1 MRIGIYTPY
10 LDTLTGG
17 EKYIL
22 TLASCLAKN
31 HEVSFFWDKETDV
44 LREKIVEKFGE
55 PLSKIKFVDNIFD
68 SRTSFQDRFLASKAY
83 DRIIVLSDGS
93 IPLVWPKLYIHFQ
106 TPMEWVEA
114 TLKTKLKLLKV
125 EKVVCNS
132 LFTKHYIDAKFGVHS
147 TVIYPPIALSDTK
160 IGKKENIILNVGRY
174 GITHAGSSYKKQ
186 EILVDAF
193 RKLVD
198 AGNKNWEFVLVVS
211 IFEQDKDKL
220 VVLKDSIKNYP
231 ITLLVNPTNEDL
243 WKLYGKAKIYW
254 HAAGFGEDLHDH
266 PDRAEHFGMAT
277 VEAMGAGAVPVVID
291 AGGQKEIVE
300 NDKNG
305 FLWSSE
311 EELCNKTA
319 KLIQDPSLLDTMGQA
334 AKQRAKQFG
343 TDRFCEEW
351 EKIIL

>member
-22 TLASCLAKN
+22 TLASCLSKN
-31 HEVSFFWDKETDV
+31 HEVSFFWDKERDI
-44 LREKIVEKFGE
+44 LQKRIMDKFGMH
-55 PLSKIKFVDNIFD
+55 LNDIHFVDNIFD
-68 SRTSFQDRFLASKAY
+68 TRISFFDRFLASRAY

-114 TLKTKLKLLKV
+114 NLKTKLKLLKV
-125 EKVVCNS
+125 EKVICNS
-132 LFTKHYIDAKFGVHS
+132 LFTKHYIDAKFGVRS
-147 TVIYPPIALSDTK
+147 TVIYPPIALFDTK
-160 IGKKENIILNVGRY
+160 TGKKENIILNVGRY

-193 RKLVD
+193 KKMVD

-231 ITLLVNPTNEDL
+231 ITLLVNPTNEEL

-254 HAAGFGEDLHDH
+254 HAAGFGEDLQYH

-277 VEAMGAGAVPVVID
+277 VEAMGMEAVPVVID

-300 NDKNG
+300 NDTNG

-311 EELCNKTA
+311 EELCDKTA
-319 KLIQDPSLLDTMGQA
+319 KLMQDPFLLDTMGQA
-334 AKQRAKQFG
+334 AKQRAKQFR

-351 EKIIL
+351 EKIML